1 MNNVHKPTCESVL
14 MKAVQREDEFLSLL
28 VDVQNEIQEK
38 WDFVKAIELAKTNIP
53 HFNNETIHKMKMLGI
68 I

>member
-1 MNNVHKPTCESVL
+1 MNNVHKPTCETVL
-14 MKAVQREDEFLSLL
+14 TKSVQREDEFLSLL

-38 WDFVKAIELAKTNIP
+38 WDFVKAMELAKTNIP